1 MTTKEKIQA
10 ELNNLD
16 EAQLKELY
24 LVIKNFSQTQSI
36 TRKKMPRCAGIGESK
51 MGNLSE
57 RDEELLWK
65 ND

>member
-1 MTTKEKIQA
+1 MTTKEQIQA

-16 EAQLKELY
+16 EVQLNELY
-24 LVIKNFSQTQSI
+24 LVIKNFTQSQPQ
-36 TRKKMPRCAGIGESK
+36 KKMPRCAGIGESG
-51 MGNLSE
+51 MNNLSE

>member
-16 EAQLKELY
+16 ESQLSDLY
-24 LVIKNFSQTQSI
+24 LVIKKFTQSQSI
-36 TRKKMPRCAGIGESK
+36 ANKKIPRCAGIGESG